1 MTDKVLIIVPAHNE
15 EAALP
20 GVIADLREHQPEAD
34 IVVVDDA
41 SIDDT
46 ATTAERHG
54 AGVLRLPLNLGI
66 GGAVQTGFR
75 YARERGYDYA
85 LQVDGDG
92 QHPAEAVGRLL
103 APVRD
108 GSADV
113 VIGSRFL
120 TGEGFQS
127 TFLRRVGIAMFRL
140 LCRVTTGRTITD
152 STSGFRAYN
161 ASAIAFLADTY
172 PSDYPEVEAAIIL
185 SHNRF
190 RIVEVPVEMRE
201 RQGGRSSI
209 TLGRSAYYMVKVIL
223 ASLISNLKPTHRGS
237 A

>member
-1 MTDKVLIIVPAHNE
+1 MTGKVLIIVPAHNE

-20 GVIADLREHQPEAD
+20 GVIADVREHQPEAD

-41 SIDDT
+41 STDDT

-54 AGVLRLPLNLGI
+54 AGVLRLALNLGI

-75 YARERGYDYA
+75 YAREKGYDYA

-92 QHPAEAVGRLL
+92 QHPAEAIGRLL
-103 APVRD
+103 EPVRD
-108 GSADV
+108 GSADT

-172 PSDYPEVEAAIIL
+172 PSDYPEVEAAISL

-209 TLGRSAYYMVKVIL
+209 TLGRSAYYMVKVML